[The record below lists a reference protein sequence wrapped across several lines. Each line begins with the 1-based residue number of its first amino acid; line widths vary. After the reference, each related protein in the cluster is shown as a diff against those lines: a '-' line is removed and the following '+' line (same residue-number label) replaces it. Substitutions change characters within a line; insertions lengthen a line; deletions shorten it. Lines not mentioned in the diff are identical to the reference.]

1 MEHIKLFESFVALNE
16 NVGDKIAEECYRLN
30 SLHKRTKNRTLEFD
44 EAVEELAKRFKID
57 SSEMRKEF
65 SKYLKSIGLT
75 KNDLPVLFKE
85 MKDKKEAATKA
96 AQEAERRRVSDP
108 RYAVESGTT
117 YGIYTE
123 EMYTSFMFQN
133 PTPAQINK
141 ATDATEK
148 GLSDLEGV
156 IEIAKAGQLHVE
168 AEKLER
174 MESLMDSGRKILAK
188 LKAH

>member
-16 NVGDKIAEECYRLN
+16 NFGDKIAEECYRLN
-30 SLHKRTKNRTLEFD
+30 LLHRRTNGHPLTFD
-44 EAVEELAKRFKID
+44 EAVEGLAKKFKSD
-57 SSEMRKEF
+57 TSEMKREF
-65 SKYLKSIGLT
+65 SKYLKSIGLN

-85 MKDKKEAATKA
+85 MSYKKEAATRA
-96 AQEAERRRVSDP
+96 AEEAERRRVSDP
-108 RYAVESGTT
+108 RYAIENGTT

-156 IEIAKAGQLHVE
+156 IELAKAGSLHLE
-168 AEKLER
+168 AGKLER
-174 MESLMDSGRKILAK
+174 MESLMDGGRKILAK

>member
-1 MEHIKLFESFVALNE
+1 MEHIKLFESFVVLNE

-44 EAVEELAKRFKID
+44 EAVEGLAKKFNIE

-75 KNDLPVLFKE
+75 QNDLPVLFKE

>member
-16 NVGDKIAEECYRLN
+16 NFGDKIAEECYRLN

-156 IEIAKAGQLHVE
+156 IELAKAGPLHLE
-168 AEKLER
+168 AGKLER
-174 MESLMDSGRKILAK
+174 MESLMDGGRKILAK